1 MATLA
6 KDVNRDFGTAYA
18 AEMNDIPV
26 IASDIIYQGAAV
38 GESSSTGTARP
49 LVAGDTFL
57 GFAEMQ
63 ADNSS
68 GSAADIKVRV
78 RQRGSITISVT
89 SASGIA
95 DLGAKVFA
103 SDDATLTL
111 ASTGNSLIGKVL
123 EYNSGTTVVVG
134 FQSKLLDLEV

>member
-6 KDVNRDFGTAYA
+6 ADKIRRFENQWAPLY
-18 AEMNDIPV
+18 NDIPA

-57 GFAEMQ
+57 GFADMK

-68 GSAADIKVRV
+68 GSAAAIDCHV
-78 RQRGSITISVT
+78 RQSGAVEIPVT
-89 SASGIA
+89 SVAADA
-95 DLGAKVFA
+95 DLGVLVYA
-103 SDDATLTL
+103 SDDDTFTL
-111 ASTGNSLIGKVL
+111 ASTGNTKIGKLIRHV
-123 EYNSGTTVVVG
+123 SGTTAIVR
-134 FQSKLLDLEV
+134 FESKLLDLEV